1 MFSEGKKPTKLPRKS
16 SPELFSKL
24 RGFKKKKSL
33 ISCLSGCVI
42 CKFCFKDSMP
52 QKCINAWNIV
62 LKIFI
67 VGWRVTRLMSTGNL
81 LKLLCVVQ
89 DAKFFREKKWPLS
102 AYISGNVSCCQEV
115 NLHLFTHLF
124 LLPWWEVLMGP
135 RQLALANMGTEN
147 PFFDCAANS
156 SGN

>member
-24 RGFKKKKSL
+24 RGFEKKKSL
-33 ISCLSGCVI
+33 ISCLSGCGI

-52 QKCINAWNIV
+52 QKCINAWKII

-89 DAKFFREKKWPLS
+89 GARFFREKKWPLS
-102 AYISGNVSCCQEV
+102 AHISGNVSCCQEV
-115 NLHLFTHLF
+115 NLHLFTHLSSS
-124 LLPWWEVLMGP
+124 LMGSLDGAQTI
-135 RQLALANMGTEN
+135 RSSKHGNGKSLFRSCFQL
-147 PFFDCAANS
+147 
-156 SGN
+156 